1 MASILSP
8 LASPFVP
15 IERMHDGESIFKAI
29 YNNGV
34 PELVRFGNHSDHDI
48 IHDIPD
54 EAIDELFPPTAS
66 DAAELDAVDE
76 FLRTMMYLS
85 YLEER
90 EEKARNGFSH
100 VKKRWESRRQQGLIG
115 KPRQVDTRHV
125 TNAHGTSSM
134 LRRDEK
140 SVVKFGTNLTDL
152 SVFDHKIKLREKSFS
167 KHQSAPRS
175 NNPRRCRG
183 LHGHLRQQIQQPR
196 KMN

>member
-1 MASILSP
+1 MAYIISP
-8 LASPFVP
+8 LANPFVP
-15 IERMHDGESIFKAI
+15 IEKIHDEESAFKAI

-34 PELVRFGNHSDHDI
+34 PELVTFGSHSDHDV
-48 IHDIPD
+48 IHNIPD

-76 FLRTMMYLS
+76 FLRTMVYLS

-115 KPRQVDTRHV
+115 KPRQVDMRPV
-125 TNAHGTSSM
+125 THGASM
-134 LRRDEK
+134 LRSNEK
-140 SVVKFGTNLTDL
+140 TIVKFGNHITKLPF
-152 SVFDHKIKLREKSFS
+152 SDHEIQLREKSFP
-167 KHQSAPRS
+167 KYQSTPKS
-175 NNPRRCRG
+175 TPRRSRG
-183 LHGHLRQQIQQPR
+183 LHGNLRQIQQPR